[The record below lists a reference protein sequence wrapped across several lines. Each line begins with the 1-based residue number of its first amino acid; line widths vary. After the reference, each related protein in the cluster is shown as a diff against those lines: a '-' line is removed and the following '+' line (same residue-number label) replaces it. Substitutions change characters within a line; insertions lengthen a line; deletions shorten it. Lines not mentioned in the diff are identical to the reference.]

1 MAAIKRIVLFKFK
14 DGTTENKIGEIFA
27 GLGALKE
34 KVPGVKDFCSGSYAS
49 SDNLNQGYTHGFILT
64 FNDEAARDGFGGHPE
79 HQKVVETLV
88 GPNLDGVLAFDFF
101 E

>member
-14 DGTTENKIGEIFA
+14 DGTTEKKIAEIFA
-27 GLGALKE
+27 GIGALKE
-34 KVPGVKDFCSGSYAS
+34 KVPGVKDYCSGSYAS
-49 SDNLNQGYTHGFILT
+49 SDNLNQGYTHAFIMT
-64 FNDEAARDGFGGHPE
+64 FNDEAARDAFGPHPE

-88 GPNLDGVLAFDFF
+88 GPNLDGILVFDFF